1 MVAASTDDAETRTY
15 SFYRGSSASVLGS
28 DTKFSTSTEVLNE
41 YSDETENNLSVRS
54 DDPDLSGLI
63 GSFASLRREIAIL
76 KIFRSTLQVPL
87 FRCCVQSRITN
98 LAEFEI
104 ENSGT
109 KLAPEISSLK

>member
-54 DDPDLSGLI
+54 DDPDLSGADRLI
-63 GSFASLRREIAIL
+63 CKPPQGNRHSENFPEHFAGA
-76 KIFRSTLQVPL
+76 V
-87 FRCCVQSRITN
+87 VQMLCSKSDH
-98 LAEFEI
+98 E
-104 ENSGT
+104 SC
-109 KLAPEISSLK
+109 